1 VSAPPGDGTTNS
13 TLGSSLTSDM
23 GVMSSISSTLGM
35 MITSSVREL
44 SGSGEATTTNPR
56 LRVGVDEDD
65 DDEGEEALSPK
76 SPVDCR
82 LPPLLLLRSLLLL
95 VSSLTYSGL
104 DARQDLRGYPQDE
117 S

>member
-1 VSAPPGDGTTNS
+1 
-13 TLGSSLTSDM
+13 
-23 GVMSSISSTLGM
+23 M

-44 SGSGEATTTNPR
+44 SSSGEDTTTNPR
-56 LRVGVDEDD
+56 VRVGVDEDD
-65 DDEGEEALSPK
+65 DDDGEVALSPK

-82 LPPLLLLRSLLLL
+82 LPPLLLLLRSLLLL

-104 DARQDLRGYPQDE
+104 DARQDLRGYPQGE